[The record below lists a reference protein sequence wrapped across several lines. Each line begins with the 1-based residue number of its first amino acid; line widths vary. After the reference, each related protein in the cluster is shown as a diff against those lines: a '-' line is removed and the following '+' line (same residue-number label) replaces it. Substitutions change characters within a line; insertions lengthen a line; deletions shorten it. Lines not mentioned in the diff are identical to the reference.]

1 MRISPLNFNAYSCK
15 NQIKRSNIAKNS
27 INFQSN
33 GVYAGS
39 FDPIT
44 IGHMDVIKRSSGL
57 FDTLTVL
64 VAKNPDKK
72 GFLPVEDRVK
82 LIEKSIQDEGLT
94 NVKVKSENGMTVGF
108 AKDNDAQ
115 YLVRGLRN
123 GKDFE
128 GEIDLFMINNRLNSN
143 IDTVLIPTKPDLSMI
158 SSSNVRGILKAGG
171 DVSNFVPKC
180 VSEYFK
186 NQEAIK

>member
-1 MRISPLNFNAYSCK
+1 MNFEG
-15 NQIKRSNIAKNS
+15 
-27 INFQSN
+27 N

-82 LIEKSIQDEGLT
+82 LIEEAVKEEGLN
-94 NVKVKSENGMTVGF
+94 NVKVAYDNGLTVNF
-108 AKDNDAQ
+108 AKEQNAQ

-128 GEIDLFMINNRLNSN
+128 GELDLFMINNRLDSN
-143 IDTVLIPTKPDLSMI
+143 LDTVFIPTKPDMSMI

-180 VSEYFK
+180 VSEFLNNRSEK
-186 NQEAIK
+186 